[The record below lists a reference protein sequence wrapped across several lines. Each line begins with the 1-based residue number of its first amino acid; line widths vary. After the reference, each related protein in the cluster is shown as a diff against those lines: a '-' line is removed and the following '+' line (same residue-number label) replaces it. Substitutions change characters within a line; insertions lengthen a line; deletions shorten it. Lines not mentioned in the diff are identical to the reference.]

1 MDDPMSPRSK
11 LFSTSMPVQP
21 LADAEA
27 GLRHVFVHDCVLSAR
42 IGVHAHEKTGP
53 QRIRLSLDLAV
64 REGASD
70 LADRLEN
77 VVCYE
82 TVLDRVR
89 AIIDTGHV
97 NLVETLADRIAQA
110 CLEDARVRRAQ
121 VTVEK
126 LDVFADVGSV
136 GVTIERLNPFG

>member
-1 MDDPMSPRSK
+1 MSPRSK
-11 LFSTSMPVQP
+11 LYFPTP

-27 GLRHVFVHDCVLSAR
+27 AMRHVFVRDLVLSASV
-42 IGVHAHEKTGP
+42 GVYDHEKTAP
-53 QRIRLSLDLAV
+53 QRIRLNLDLAV
-64 REGASD
+64 REGAGEIQDS
-70 LADRLEN
+70 LEN

-89 AIIDTGHV
+89 AIVEAGHV
-97 NLVETLADRIAQA
+97 NLVETLAERIAQA

-121 VTVEK
+121 VSVEK
-126 LDVFADVGSV
+126 LDVFQEADSV